1 MTKLMIVRHKRRKMR
16 QKERRAWPRMAKLIR
31 VLVLDPEDALQHPYV
46 GWIVDRS
53 QGGLCLAFRRVGLKM
68 GDVFLVKPALSKGQP
83 WITVKVRNGRWR
95 NSRLEI
101 GCQFVRA

>member
-1 MTKLMIVRHKRRKMR
+1 MQ
-16 QKERRAWPRMAKLIR
+16 QKERRAWPRIAKLIR
-31 VLVLDPEDALQHPYV
+31 ILILDPEDALQHPYV

-68 GDVFLVKPALSKGQP
+68 GDVFLVRTTSSNVDQP
-83 WITVKVRNGRWR
+83 WLAVKVKNGRWR

-101 GCQFVRA
+101 GCQFVRAFPGVMLQ